1 MVAKKHLFIG
11 TMLMIA
17 AALGTRLIATS
28 SDADPAPSEIT
39 TDFPEQ
45 RDNQIAEAPTA
56 PSAQEISS
64 TTEPDSVQPSRNGKA
79 HQAADTPWLSTPL
92 NELSNALYD
101 FIETEQ
107 VRYLNTTDYPFD
119 EHKQQQLRALAK
131 QGALIM
137 FDNTEPDY
145 LDSYGVSETQV
156 VSEYFGTA
164 SEGDVIIA
172 TSVATDDGGIHYLVL
187 PLENKNKTDSS
198 ALVETVKEAVTLLKK
213 QKYDLVTPK
222 HRQ

>member
-1 MVAKKHLFIG
+1 MVAKKQLFIG

-56 PSAQEISS
+56 PSAQIVSS

-79 HQAADTPWLSTPL
+79 YQAADPWLSPPL

-107 VRYLNTTDYPFD
+107 VRYINTTDYPFD
-119 EHKQQQLRALAK
+119 EYKQQQLRALAK
-131 QGALIM
+131 QGELIM

-187 PLENKNKTDSS
+187 PLENKNTADNS
-198 ALVETVKEAVTLLKK
+198 ALIETIKAAVTLLKK
-213 QKYDLVTPK
+213 QKYDLVNPK
-222 HRQ
+222 HLQ